1 MDEAQKSKNIAFAWF
16 ELSREDQA
24 RGIYGLRRDGENTKT
39 VESKAAAT
47 GAKIAL
53 IADLFKLCGFIFFI
67 AFVIF
72 KFCANYCIKFNLCKK
87 NVICFVD

>member
-1 MDEAQKSKNIAFAWF
+1 MDGAQKSKNIAFAWF

-47 GAKIAL
+47 GAKTAL
-53 IADLFKLCGFIFFI
+53 IADLFKLCGFIFLLLLLFLNFVQII
-67 AFVIF
+67 AL
-72 KFCANYCIKFNLCKK
+72 NLTYARKM
-87 NVICFVD
+87 

>member
-1 MDEAQKSKNIAFAWF
+1 LDEAQKSKNIAFAWF

-47 GAKIAL
+47 GAKTAL
-53 IADLFKLCGFIFFI
+53 IADLFKLCGFIFLLLLLFLNFVQII
-67 AFVIF
+67 AL
-72 KFCANYCIKFNLCKK
+72 NLTYARKM
-87 NVICFVD
+87 